1 MSTVVS
7 PGTPVRRQG
16 LRRVLRFGLLA
27 ANLSILFAQ
36 AHAADLL
43 QAFRDAM
50 ENDASFASAR
60 ATLQAGREKLPQG
73 YAGLLPTITGSG
85 NSNWN
90 RGQMDYRA
98 PSTSSGPR
106 IFNANG
112 WSVTLTQPVYR
123 PQNWA
128 TYQQAEFQVA
138 QAEAVFA
145 QAAQDL
151 ITRVAQ
157 AYFDVLAS
165 QDSLALVGAQKTAI
179 AEQLEQAKRNFE
191 VGTATITDTH
201 EAQARFDLSTAQE
214 IAAQNDLEIKKRA
227 LQLIIGKFP
236 ETLTPLRNSLQLRP
250 PQPAVMEQ
258 WVDSAQK
265 SSFAVRIQDAAMAVA
280 QREIE
285 RQRAGHLPTL
295 DLVGTRSY
303 LGTGGGTTSNSA
315 YDYNNNLI
323 ALQLSV
329 PLYSGGVVNS
339 RIREAQANLD
349 KARADLENSKR
360 QAALSARQS
369 FLGVTNGMAQVRAL
383 EQALLSSETALSSNR
398 LGYEVGVRINIDV
411 LNSQQQVFST
421 KRDLSKAR
429 YDTIVN
435 GLKLKAAAGALSA
448 ADLEEVNA
456 LLGSN

>member
-7 PGTPVRRQG
+7 PCVPTPSRRLRHG
-16 LRRVLRFGLLA
+16 LRMRLLA
-27 ANLSILFAQ
+27 AGLWLFGAQ

-50 ENDASFASAR
+50 ENDASFAAAR
-60 ATLQAGREKLPQG
+60 AALKAGREKLPQG

-90 RGQMDYRA
+90 RGQLDYRA
-98 PSTSSGPR
+98 PSTSTGPR
-106 IFNANG
+106 VFNANG

-138 QAEAVFA
+138 QAEAVFS

-191 VGTATITDTH
+191 VGTATITNTH
-201 EAQARFDLSTAQE
+201 EAQARYDLSSAQE

-236 ETLTPLRNSLQLRP
+236 ETLTPLRASLQLRP

-258 WVDSAQK
+258 WVD
-265 SSFAVRIQDAAMAVA
+265 
-280 QREIE
+280 
-285 RQRAGHLPTL
+285 
-295 DLVGTRSY
+295 LVGTRSY
-303 LGTGGGTTSNSA
+303 LGTGGGTTSVSA
-315 YDYNNNLI
+315 YDYNNILI

-329 PLYSGGVVNS
+329 PLYAGGVVNS
-339 RIREAQANLD
+339 RVREAQANLD

-360 QAALSARQS
+360 QAALTARQS

-435 GLKLKAAAGALSA
+435 GLKLKAVAGALSA